1 VERLGDV
8 QASQGIVAVAASP
21 GGGAQ
26 DPAVAGRLLLLDRV
40 QDPGNVGTL
49 LRTAAWFGIDHAVAG
64 PGTADFHGPKVVR
77 ASMGAIWDIALS
89 ESSDLAALVA
99 RLRAADFE
107 VWGADMR
114 GTRLADWTPAARSA
128 LVLGSE
134 AAGLSAAVRDACT
147 GTVTIPA
154 TGHIR
159 GTESLNVGA
168 AAAILMARLSGAG

>member
-1 VERLGDV
+1 
-8 QASQGIVAVAASP
+8 
-21 GGGAQ
+21 
-26 DPAVAGRLLLLDRV
+26 
-40 QDPGNVGTL
+40 
-49 LRTAAWFGIDHAVAG
+49 
-64 PGTADFHGPKVVR
+64 
-77 ASMGAIWDIALS
+77 
-89 ESSDLAALVA
+89 
-99 RLRAADFE
+99 
-107 VWGADMR
+107 MR
-114 GTRLADWTPAARSA
+114 GTRLADWIPAARSA